1 MRQYLVFGIFMYIC
15 QRKKTTSTEIAE
27 YFEISSRTVYR
38 YIDALSYVGVPV
50 ICTQGRNGGISIMEG
65 FKLDNLCFTK
75 EEKSIIINALTKE
88 KAKGLAVENIIKS
101 LA

>member
-1 MRQYLVFGIFMYIC
+1 MRQYLVFGIFLYIS
-15 QRKKTTSTEIAE
+15 QKGRATSTEIAE
-27 YFEISSRTVYR
+27 NFEISKRTVYR
-38 YIDALSYVGVPV
+38 YVDALSFVGVPV

-75 EEKSIIINALTKE
+75 QEKSIIINALNKE
-88 KAKGLAVENIIKS
+88 KEQGPAVENIIKA

>member
-1 MRQYLVFGIFMYIC
+1 MRQYLVFGIFLYIS
-15 QRKKTTSTEIAE
+15 QKGRATSTEIAE
-27 YFEISSRTVYR
+27 NFEISKRTVYR
-38 YIDALSYVGVPV
+38 YVDALSFVGVPV

-75 EEKSIIINALTKE
+75 QEKSIIINALNKE
-88 KAKGLAVENIIKS
+88 KGQDLAVENIIKA